1 MAKRLQPSFAF
12 ALLQLL
18 LVHPLLRR
26 SAAQTL
32 YTPSLKWRKA
42 HATFYGGS
50 DASGTMGG
58 ACGYGNL
65 YSVGYG
71 TATAALSAPLFKGGA
86 ACGACFQIKCYN
98 AGSDAGCVKGGMVTI
113 TATNFCPTGSLGGW
127 CDPPRVHFD
136 MAYPSFIKIAEE
148 IAGVVP
154 VKYRRVRC
162 AKTGG
167 IHFTINGNPNFNLV
181 LITNVGGAG
190 DVKSV
195 RIKGSKTGWIKMIR
209 NWGQNW
215 ECTKV
220 LVGQA
225 LSFLVTTS
233 DGQTSVSYEAADSTW
248 LFGQTFEG
256 SQYP

>member
-1 MAKRLQPSFAF
+1 MAQLINQHL
-12 ALLQLL
+12 ALVFMVLLSMML
-18 LVHPLLRR
+18 LVRDC
-26 SAAQTL
+26 AGV

-65 YSVGYG
+65 YSTGYG
-71 TATAALSAPLFKGGA
+71 TATAALSAPLFRAGA
-86 ACGACFQIKCYN
+86 ACGACFQLKCYGAN
-98 AGSDAGCVKGGMVTI
+98 AGCVAGSMITI

-136 MAYPSFIKIAEE
+136 MAEPSFIKIAAAV
-148 IAGVVP
+148 AGVIP
-154 VKYRRVRC
+154 VKYRRVKC
-162 AKTGG
+162 NKSGG
-167 IHFTINGNPNFNLV
+167 IEFTINGNPNFNLV

-190 DVKSV
+190 DVRSV
-195 RIKGSKTGWIKMIR
+195 RIKGSNTGWMKMTR

-215 ECTKV
+215 QCTRV
-220 LVGQA
+220 LVGQS
-225 LSFLVTTS
+225 LSFIVVTS
-233 DGQTSVSYEAADSTW
+233 DGASCVSYNAADSNW
-248 LFGQTFEG
+248 QFGQTFAG